1 MKPRF
6 SLKKRSVIRE
16 KSYVSVFLFFVLIAV
31 FLTLNYC
38 SGPRDET
45 SGAGQP
51 SSSPGEKKES
61 GFLGKGKF
69 PGAVDS
75 WSNEAIRLSFNFP
88 AEGRVSVN
96 PDLHET
102 LRIKYTQDLDVLL
115 YLKKSKTTNPAE
127 FKKLMNEEIDRMPE
141 YIGGFREKRRG
152 FSTISGLP
160 AAYVEYLWRV
170 MRQDFHVHALWI
182 WNQDYQYEFVAQFLE
197 SKYEKMNPV
206 ALAILNSI
214 KILKGPVDPRGLT
227 AADSRDG
234 SQFDLHKFLHGSE
247 GESGAKTGEKSE
259 TTDKREPRRTLTEK
273 ERYYNY
279 GPVLALSKSTGKQ
292 NSVRA
297 IIEVEYGDR
306 AVLADWEY
314 LKKEIGE
321 QLPLALMSAGL
332 QDGQAAWVSF
342 RNNEYFMGNRHY
354 FVQRFDSGAP
364 KGFLAHDRV
373 GNMYLGSWYDL
384 DIPVLVVRKIE

>member
-1 MKPRF
+1 MEPCF
-6 SLKKRSVIRE
+6 SFKQRPVIKK
-16 KSYVSVFLFFVLIAV
+16 KSFVSVFLFFVLIAG
-31 FLTLNYC
+31 FLTLNSC
-38 SGPRDET
+38 SGSRDEA
-45 SGAGQP
+45 SGASQP

-61 GFLGKGKF
+61 SFLGIGKF
-69 PGAVDS
+69 PGSVDS
-75 WSNEAIRLSFNFP
+75 WSNEAIRLSFNYP
-88 AEGRVSVN
+88 AEGRVKVD
-96 PDLHET
+96 PDLNET
-102 LRIKYTQDLDVLL
+102 LRIEYTQDLVVAL
-115 YLKKSKTTNPAE
+115 YLKKSKTNNPAE
-127 FKKLMNEEIDRMPE
+127 FKKLMNEEIDRMPG
-141 YIGGFREKRRG
+141 YTGGFREIRRG
-152 FSTISGLP
+152 FSTVSGLP
-160 AAYVEYLWRV
+160 AAYVEYLWKV

-214 KILKGPVDPRGLT
+214 KILKGPVNPQGLT

-234 SQFDLHKFLHGSE
+234 SQFDLHKFLHGSGTE
-247 GESGAKTGEKSE
+247 EAGNTAEKGE
-259 TTDKREPRRTLTEK
+259 TTGKKEPGKVLSEK

-292 NSVRA
+292 NSVQM
-297 IIEVEYGDR
+297 IIEAEYGDK

-332 QDGQAAWVSF
+332 QDGQAAWVSY